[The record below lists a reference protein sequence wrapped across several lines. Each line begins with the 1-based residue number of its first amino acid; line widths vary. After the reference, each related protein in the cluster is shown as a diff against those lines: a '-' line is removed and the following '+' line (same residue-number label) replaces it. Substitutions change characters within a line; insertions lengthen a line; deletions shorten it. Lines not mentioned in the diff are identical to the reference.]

1 MKQRIRA
8 AHNHCRG
15 TSDATGVTKN
25 FMPVRP
31 LAASRLCA
39 SQTAANRQVTYPDY
53 HLILLRAVRYW
64 EFTYRRN
71 GV

>member
-1 MKQRIRA
+1 LPR
-8 AHNHCRG
+8 H
-15 TSDATGVTKN
+15 SDETGVTKH
-25 FMPVRP
+25 FMPVRL

-39 SQTAANRQVTYPDY
+39 SQTAANHQVTYPDY
-53 HLILLRAVRYW
+53 HLILPQAVRYW